1 MFDNLRLQWSNMGES
16 WDDDYWDTD
25 GQVREWYV
33 EYIAVVNEQKYH
45 HMTVLYGEGMQ
56 DVQKRLLQEVRDTYR
71 SSDRIDITVVKM
83 KETDYDPDSA
93 KFEGLFV
100 P

>member
-1 MFDNLRLQWSNMGES
+1 
-16 WDDDYWDTD
+16 
-25 GQVREWYV
+25 
-33 EYIAVVNEQKYH
+33 
-45 HMTVLYGEGMQ
+45 MQ
-56 DVQKRLLQEVRDTYR
+56 DVQRILLQEVRDTYR

-83 KETDYDPDSA
+83 KETHFDTDSA

>member
-1 MFDNLRLQWSNMGES
+1 MGES
-16 WDDDYWDTD
+16 WDDVYWETD

-45 HMTVLYGEGMQ
+45 HMTVLYGEDMQ
-56 DVQKRLLQEVRDTYR
+56 DVQRILLQEVRDTYR

-83 KETDYDPDSA
+83 KETDYDLTVL
-93 KFEGLFV
+93 GLKACLCLSFLLEILL
-100 P
+100 

>member
-1 MFDNLRLQWSNMGES
+1 MGES

-56 DVQKRLLQEVRDTYR
+56 YVQKRLLQEVRDTFR

>member
-1 MFDNLRLQWSNMGES
+1 MEES
-16 WDDDYWDTD
+16 WDDVYWDTD
-25 GQVREWYV
+25 GQIREWYV

-45 HMTVLYGEGMQ
+45 HMTVLYGEDMQ

-83 KETDYDPDSA
+83 KETHFDTDSA